1 MSRARPFQDGLDTIW
16 FDNRAPATAKH
27 LELLADREE
36 VDLDDILEENLSQ
49 RQVLY
54 RLHKADNLIPE
65 NILEIRRARRE
76 NASEEPA
83 CRICTPKGEVC
94 EGRITRHHFVPKWL
108 MRELEHYNRYAA
120 RSKCTIPICVGR
132 HRDLHFRGE
141 SSSDKSIIP
150 YLTDREK
157 DLAEKMLRELKD
169 ERPAI
174 FDLLSGGDA
183 NAYEAQ
189 LIEDFQKGK
198 FHRPT
203 EKTVE
208 VSHYQDVT
216 VEQALAQ
223 A

>member
-1 MSRARPFQDGLDTIW
+1 MSRARPFQDGLETIW

-27 LELLADREE
+27 LELLADREA

-49 RQVLY
+49 KQVLR
-54 RLHKADNLIPE
+54 RLHEADNLVPE
-65 NILEIRRARRE
+65 NVLEIWRARRE

-83 CRICTPKGEVC
+83 CRICSPKGEVC
-94 EGRITRHHFVPKWL
+94 EGRITRHHFIPKWL
-108 MRELEHYNRYAA
+108 MRELDHYNRYAA

-132 HRDLHFRGE
+132 HRDLHYRGE
-141 SSSDKSIIP
+141 DPGDKSIVP

-157 DLAEKMLRELKD
+157 DLAERMLRELKD

-189 LIEDFQKGK
+189 LIQDFLKGK

-203 EKTVE
+203 ERKKVCAPE
-208 VSHYQDVT
+208 VPVVQQ
-216 VEQALAQ
+216 QAVAQ